1 MPDLKTTV
9 NTATRETQINI
20 GSTGTAVIATLATL
34 GALEVTNGVV
44 RIGNKIRVRR
54 AAKKAAKVVK
64 TDAQQ

>member
-34 GALEVTNGVV
+34 GALEVTHSVV